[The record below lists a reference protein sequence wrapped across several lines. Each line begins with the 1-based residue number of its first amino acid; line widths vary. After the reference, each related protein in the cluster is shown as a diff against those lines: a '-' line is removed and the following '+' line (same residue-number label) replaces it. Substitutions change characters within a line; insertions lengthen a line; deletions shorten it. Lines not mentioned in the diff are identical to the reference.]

1 VHHGY
6 EELGDSGGCGLG
18 RTTASVLSHRRY
30 LEDPHKV
37 QIIHSRGL
45 NAVLAFAFPTGLKSH
60 QSSH

>member
-1 VHHGY
+1 MHHGY

-37 QIIHSRGL
+37 L